1 MGRPKRE
8 GSSGA
13 VPVEDEDNFVRLL
26 LHALGNKSIASKLKE
41 ALGVTE
47 QIACLQHDL
56 GTLRTELATRDAKI
70 VVLEKRL
77 DESELK
83 NDELEQYSRRNSLR
97 LTGLAEKSDE
107 DVVGGLLNT
116 FNVVMGITPPI
127 EVAEI
132 DRVHRVG
139 KPDTQRGRA
148 ILVKFATYRS
158 KRRVLEMRRAL
169 NPANRTEMRATLA
182 DFIGPRTE
190 AETRAEQQRTGENA
204 ARLFLNDDLTRKR
217 QQLLY
222 ECRQAKKKTLI
233 NDCWSYDGTI
243 LIKTLTNKVMPVT
256 CVADIANGSMA
267 TIH

>member
-107 DVVGGLLNT
+107 D
-116 FNVVMGITPPI
+116 
-127 EVAEI
+127 
-132 DRVHRVG
+132 
-139 KPDTQRGRA
+139 RGR
-148 ILVKFATYRS
+148 RD
-158 KRRVLEMRRAL
+158 RPRAPGRQTRHPARPSDTCKVCDVPQQAPCAGDAAGAEPGKSHL
-169 NPANRTEMRATLA
+169 DACDARGFHRPANR
-182 DFIGPRTE
+182 
-190 AETRAEQQRTGENA
+190 
-204 ARLFLNDDLTRKR
+204 
-217 QQLLY
+217 
-222 ECRQAKKKTLI
+222 
-233 NDCWSYDGTI
+233 S
-243 LIKTLTNKVMPVT
+243 
-256 CVADIANGSMA
+256 
-267 TIH
+267 